1 MAPTRAQRLKKI
13 HDLHDQIARET
24 PQTEGQLVR
33 RLMYAN
39 GMTEA
44 EVRATSN
51 SSLTE
56 FGRLVYRAFPDNKY
70 YFRLVFTFGVK
81 IGFAPEGRYGG
92 VPSLS
97 SINTLYYKLKK
108 ESISLTKKATT
119 ELFHAVDSWMEINA
133 QDIDYLLVKTGL
145 SLSSGKIVTHGLLKP
160 MIVALCD
167 KLNEAFP
174 QGVFSVVLSTIYF
187 DASGGGGRRA
197 SEGKSE
203 DEVEDEALELLADNV
218 PSLPIPSSLKSDLKK
233 DIVGNKNLVSEG
245 VINTWQPLKVRVV
258 KDTWFILLN
267 GTPEEKAAFK
277 KGFLSP
283 PKEKDELA
291 RVLDKLDAE
300 LSQRIKEISGLQISE
315 KELKIKRA
323 KRAGELLRTM
333 LQASGLIAFTAFMF
347 LYFKG
352 DPYALGAVGGVGAGL
367 TFIIKSL
374 LMAIKGTTVPLIT
387 YFLAATIYIPF
398 SKTLGY
404 REGTLKMLRDLK
416 DKLKTNTF
424 GLMHYL
430 SDKFKMFTG
439 GVVRLVGNLYERVV
453 RKFRRAS
460 YC

>member
-1 MAPTRAQRLKKI
+1 MRPTRSQRLKKI
-13 HDLHDQIARET
+13 HEEHEQIARET
-24 PQTEGQLVR
+24 PQTESQLVR

-56 FGRLVYRAFPDNKY
+56 FGRLVYRAYPDNKY

-92 VPSLS
+92 IPSLS
-97 SINTLYYKLKK
+97 SIHTLYYKLKR
-108 ESISLTKKATT
+108 ESKAQTKKASVD
-119 ELFHAVDSWMEINA
+119 LYYAVDSWLDANA
-133 QDIDYLLVKTGL
+133 QDIDYMLVKTTL
-145 SLSSGKIVTHGLLKP
+145 SSSSGKIVTHGLLKP
-160 MIVALCD
+160 MIIALCD
-167 KLNEAFP
+167 QLNEAFP

-187 DASGGGGRRA
+187 DASEGRGRMA
-197 SEGKSE
+197 TKKKSE
-203 DEVEDEALELLADNV
+203 EEVEEEALELLADNV

-245 VINTWQPLKVRVV
+245 VIHTWQPLKVKVV

-277 KGFLSP
+277 EGFLSP
-283 PKEKDELA
+283 PIERNEMV
-291 RVLDKLDAE
+291 RVLEKMDAQ
-300 LSQRIKEISGLQISE
+300 LALKIKEMQGLQQSE
-315 KELKIKRA
+315 KELRIKRA
-323 KRAGELLRTM
+323 HRAGELLRGL
-333 LQASGLIAFTAFMF
+333 LQASGMIAFIAFLG
-347 LYFKG
+347 LYFTG
-352 DPYALGAVGGVGAGL
+352 NPYAVGVVGGVSGGL
-367 TFIIKSL
+367 TFIFKSIFMAVKGITSPFIIYL
-374 LMAIKGTTVPLIT
+374 LASTL
-387 YFLAATIYIPF
+387 YIPF

-404 REGTLKMLRDLK
+404 REGTLNMLRDLK

-439 GVVRLVGNLYERVV
+439 GIVTLVGNLYERVV

>member
-1 MAPTRAQRLKKI
+1 MF
-13 HDLHDQIARET
+13 
-24 PQTEGQLVR
+24 
-33 RLMYAN
+33 AN

-44 EVRATSN
+44 DVRATSN

-56 FGRLVYRAFPDNKY
+56 FGRLVYRAYPDNKY

-92 VPSLS
+92 IPSLS
-97 SINTLYYKLKK
+97 SINTLYYKLKR
-108 ESISLTKKATT
+108 ESKAQTKKASID
-119 ELFHAVDSWMEINA
+119 LFYAVDSWMEMNA
-133 QDIDYLLVKTGL
+133 QDIDYMLVKTPL
-145 SLSSGKIVTHGLLKP
+145 SSSSGKIVTHGLLKP
-160 MIVALCD
+160 MVIALCD
-167 KLNEAFP
+167 NLNQAFP

-187 DASGGGGRRA
+187 DASEGHERIA
-197 SEGKSE
+197 SKKKSE
-203 DEVEDEALELLADNV
+203 DEVEEEALELLADNV

-233 DIVGNKNLVSEG
+233 DVVGNKNLVSKG
-245 VINTWQPLKVRVV
+245 VIHTWKPLKVRVV
-258 KDTWFILLN
+258 KDTWLILLN

-277 KGFLSP
+277 RGFLKSE
-283 PKEKDELA
+283 EKDEMSH
-291 RVLDKLDAE
+291 VLEGLDAQ
-300 LSQRIKEISGLQISE
+300 LALAIKKMQGLQTSD

-323 KRAGELLRTM
+323 EQAGSLLKGS
-333 LQASGLIAFTAFMF
+333 LQASGMIVLFAFIF

-352 DPYALGAVGGVGAGL
+352 DPYAESVVGGVSGGL
-367 TFIIKSL
+367 TFIFKAII
-374 LMAIKGTTVPLIT
+374 MAVKGISGPFSI
-387 YFLAATIYIPF
+387 YFLASTFYIPF

-430 SDKFKMFTG
+430 SDKFNMFKG
-439 GVVRLVGNLYERVV
+439 GVVKLVGNVYERVV